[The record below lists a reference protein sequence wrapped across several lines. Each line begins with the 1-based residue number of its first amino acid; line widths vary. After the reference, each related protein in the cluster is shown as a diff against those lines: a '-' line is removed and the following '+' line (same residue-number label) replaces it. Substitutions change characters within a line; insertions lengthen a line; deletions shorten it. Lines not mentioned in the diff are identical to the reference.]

1 MIIESRVSARSA
13 LVLSLLLGLL
23 GAACGGDGD
32 GGGDTG
38 DVARTDAEAPT
49 PQQLRDCLRAN
60 GFQPQ
65 LETDMPS
72 YGVATIET
80 TIEVPGFPAPGGG
93 TIHVFADVAEA
104 EEGFAQLEENAIGD
118 IERHRNTVIDELV
131 TGALSEDGAEEVR
144 ARMEACIGPTA

>member
-1 MIIESRVSARSA
+1 MTWTRISPRPV

-23 GAACGGDGD
+23 GAACGDGD
-32 GGGDTG
+32 GGNSD
-38 DVARTDAEAPT
+38 DVARIDAEAPT

-60 GFQPQ
+60 GFQPR
-65 LETDMPS
+65 LETASPV

-80 TIEVPGFPAPGGG
+80 TIEVPGFAAPGGG
-93 TIHVFADVAEA
+93 TIHVFADVATA
-104 EEGFAQLEENAIGD
+104 EDGFAELEEDAIGD

-131 TGALSEDGAEEVR
+131 TGALSEDGAETVR

>member
-1 MIIESRVSARSA
+1 VATATATARI
-13 LVLSLLLGLL
+13 
-23 GAACGGDGD
+23 
-32 GGGDTG
+32 
-38 DVARTDAEAPT
+38 DAEAPT

-65 LETDMPS
+65 LETASPA

-80 TIEVPGFPAPGGG
+80 TIEVPGFPVVGGG
-93 TIHVFADVAEA
+93 TIHVFAGVEAAED
-104 EEGFAQLEENAIGD
+104 GFAQLEETAIGD